1 MDAFSLPGLL
11 AEQAADGALWRE
23 FFRVP
28 ALSLG
33 IYVLAAGTDDP
44 QTPHAEDEI
53 YYVAAG
59 RGQLHVDGEDR
70 AVGPGDILFVAAHAV
85 HRFHS
90 ITEDLKL
97 LVFFAPAETGGS

>member
-1 MDAFSLPGLL
+1 MDAFSLPALI
-11 AEQAADGALWRE
+11 AAQVQSGAQWHE

-33 IYVLAAGTDDP
+33 LYVLAAGEDDP
-44 QTPHAEDEI
+44 QSPHTEDEI
-53 YYVAAG
+53 YYVAEGKAHL
-59 RGQLHVDGEDR
+59 QVDGEDR
-70 AVGPGDILFVAAHAV
+70 AVGPGDVLFVAAHAV

-97 LVFFAPAETGGS
+97 LVFFAPAETA

>member
-1 MDAFSLPGLL
+1 MDAFSLPALI
-11 AEQAADGALWRE
+11 ADQARSGALWDE

-33 IYVLAAGTDDP
+33 LYVLAAGATDL
-44 QTPHAEDEI
+44 QSPHAEDEI
-53 YYVAAG
+53 YYVAEG
-59 RGQLHVDGEDR
+59 RGQLHVAGEDR
-70 AVGPGDILFVAAHAV
+70 EVGAGDILFVAASDT

-97 LVFFAPAETGGS
+97 LVFFAPAESDAS